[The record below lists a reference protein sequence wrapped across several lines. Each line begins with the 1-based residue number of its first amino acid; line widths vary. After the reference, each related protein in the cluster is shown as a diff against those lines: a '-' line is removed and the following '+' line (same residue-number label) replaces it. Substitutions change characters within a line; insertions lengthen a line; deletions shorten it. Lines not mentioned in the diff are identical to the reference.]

1 MALRLARIFKG
12 STTIEV
18 GEGRDGLSP
27 KQVLAQELP
36 DDDPVL
42 GLLDDDCC
50 LGTDYRYGKLG
61 GTAERPAGQAEVR
74 TMEGSQGR
82 VTIEMICTHYGKMYA
97 DYWVRLLD
105 GSWPTPEEL
114 VALCDAYEEPDGTL
128 SDMLNFGGI
137 VNRVSDTVALVQV
150 TVD

>member
-27 KQVLAQELP
+27 KQALAQELP

-50 LGTDYRYGKLG
+50 IGTDYRYGKLG
-61 GTAERPAGQAEVR
+61 GTADRPAGKAEVR
-74 TMEGSQGR
+74 TMVGSKGR

-97 DYWVRLLD
+97 DFWVRLLD
-105 GSWPTPEEL
+105 GSWPTAEEL
-114 VALCDAYEEPDGTL
+114 VALCAYEGPDGTL
-128 SDMLNFGGI
+128 SDMLNFGGT
-137 VNRVSDTVALVQV
+137 VDRVSDTVALVQV